1 MSSLKTTSSIYE
13 EVDQDNQVGVTVDQE
28 YATSRAGDDRNQ
40 AIFEQSSP
48 TISEPGNG
56 SVVGQDIAPQKLRT
70 VMGGLTFQFADE
82 LEAYARSLV
91 DDNVDYATVKAEIN
105 KKVAD
110 YAKENPKEAIG
121 LELAGAA
128 VPTII
133 SLFGGPPA
141 WGASVANIFRLGRT
155 VFQSGNTTS
164 KTSTAMTMAKSGTGA
179 GVYAVG
185 ESDDKSLGDFGM
197 GFIIGAP
204 IAGTF
209 VLGGNVL
216 SGISTY
222 VMHGAKRL
230 FGGTTTEIAVRRELN
245 KLMKESGKTADE
257 VIVDLMNGK
266 LMSENQTMVAL
277 IRETVKGKGKA
288 PQILKDIH
296 LGKKAEGDMDA
307 IVSRPAQTRRDVI
320 DAMQS
325 DATATKVD
333 DNLIEVWEA
342 SQDVIKKNES
352 DMYNLVFKTK
362 GGNPNL
368 VKGNDDGM
376 LMDIL
381 EAAQMKGTGVFEAL
395 EQIYGSSKSL
405 VPLFTKDKN
414 TGVIRMLRQPKL
426 EDVEVVRRTLSETA
440 FEFNKAGKGQVGGNL
455 QILAESLRNK
465 LDNYGE
471 VGAKLKVIRQQASD
485 VRRGREAYDY
495 GKGILTNKEMNS
507 AEVVEAWL
515 NTKNRGVMN
524 RDVPGVM
531 NALRIGVT
539 QALKNQK
546 DSKGLRDIADMDGR
560 LQQIMRQLLPED
572 KLDDTMDL
580 IDTASDASKI
590 APQYSGNYNS
600 QTAEKIQAAN
610 IAGRNQEGGLQL
622 NPGAIFSMAVNY
634 IRKDGGLSP
643 EQAEE
648 YARLVT
654 TNPENYKILE
664 DAIVKDSS
672 MGLFNRLLD
681 SMITGASQVGGDVVA
696 KEGASEI
703 NQTFDPVGSSGI
715 EGLLGMV
722 TSRLGM

>member
-1 MSSLKTTSSIYE
+1 
-13 EVDQDNQVGVTVDQE
+13 
-28 YATSRAGDDRNQ
+28 
-40 AIFEQSSP
+40 
-48 TISEPGNG
+48 
-56 SVVGQDIAPQKLRT
+56 
-70 VMGGLTFQFADE
+70 
-82 LEAYARSLV
+82 
-91 DDNVDYATVKAEIN
+91 
-105 KKVAD
+105 
-110 YAKENPKEAIG
+110 
-121 LELAGAA
+121 
-128 VPTII
+128 
-133 SLFGGPPA
+133 
-141 WGASVANIFRLGRT
+141 
-155 VFQSGNTTS
+155 
-164 KTSTAMTMAKSGTGA
+164 MTMAKSGTGA
-179 GVYAVG
+179 GVYSVG

-204 IAGTF
+204 IAGSF
-209 VLGGNVL
+209 VLGGNVV

-222 VMHGAKRL
+222 VMHTAKRV
-230 FGGTTTEIAVRRELN
+230 FGGTTTELTIRKELN

-288 PQILKDIH
+288 PDILKSIH
-296 LGKKAEGDMDA
+296 LGKKAEGDIDA

-325 DATATKVD
+325 DTTATRVD
-333 DNLIEVWEA
+333 DNLIKVWNA
-342 SQDVIKKNES
+342 DQAVIKQKES
-352 DMYNLVFKTK
+352 ELYNLVFKNK

-368 VKGNDDGM
+368 VKGNDNGM
-376 LMDIL
+376 LMDML
-381 EAAQMKGTGVFEAL
+381 EAAQMKGSGVFEAL
-395 EQIYGSSKSL
+395 EQIYGSSKNL
-405 VPLFTKDKN
+405 VPLFTRNKN
-414 TGVIRMLRQPKL
+414 GVVRMLRQPKL

-465 LDNYGE
+465 LDNYGA
-471 VGAKLKVIRQQASD
+471 VGASLKAVRQQASD

-507 AEVVEAWL
+507 AEAVEAWL
-515 NTKNRGVMN
+515 DTEIRGVMN

-560 LQQIMRQLLPED
+560 LQQIMRQLLPKD
-572 KLDDTMDL
+572 KVDDTMDL

-600 QTAEKIQAAN
+600 QSIEKAQAAN
-610 IAGRNQEGGLQL
+610 IAGRNSEGGLQL
-622 NPGAIFSMAVNY
+622 NPGAIFSMVTNY
-634 IRKDGGLSP
+634 IRRDGGLSP

-672 MGLFNRLLD
+672 MGLFNKLLD

-722 TSRLGM
+722 TSRMGM

>member
-1 MSSLKTTSSIYE
+1 MSTLQTTQSLYE
-13 EVDQDNQVGVTVDQE
+13 EVDKENQTGVAVDQE

-40 AIFEQSSP
+40 AIFAESTP
-48 TISEPGNG
+48 TISEQGNG
-56 SVVGQDIAPQKLRT
+56 SVVGQDIAPQKIRT

-82 LEAYARSLV
+82 LEAYARSLI
-91 DDNVDYATVKAEIN
+91 DDDLDYATVKAEIN

-128 VPTII
+128 VPTVI

-141 WGASVANIFRLGRT
+141 WSASVANIFRLGRT

-204 IAGTF
+204 IAGSF
-209 VLGGNVL
+209 VLGGNVV

-222 VMHGAKRL
+222 VMHTAKRV
-230 FGGTTTEIAVRRELN
+230 FGGTTTELTIRKELN

-288 PQILKDIH
+288 PDILKSIH
-296 LGKKAEGDMDA
+296 LGKKAEGDIDA

-325 DATATKVD
+325 DTTATRVD
-333 DNLIEVWEA
+333 DNLIKVWNA
-342 SQDVIKKNES
+342 DQAVIKQKES
-352 DMYNLVFKTK
+352 ELYNLVFKNK

-368 VKGNDDGM
+368 VKGNDNGM
-376 LMDIL
+376 LMDML
-381 EAAQMKGTGVFEAL
+381 EAAQMKGSGVFEAL
-395 EQIYGSSKSL
+395 EQIYGSSKNL
-405 VPLFTKDKN
+405 VPLFTRNKN
-414 TGVIRMLRQPKL
+414 GVVRMLRQPKL

-465 LDNYGE
+465 LDNYGA
-471 VGAKLKVIRQQASD
+471 VGASLKAVRQQASD

-507 AEVVEAWL
+507 AEAVEAWL
-515 NTKNRGVMN
+515 DTEIRGVMN

-560 LQQIMRQLLPED
+560 LQQIMRQLLPKD
-572 KLDDTMDL
+572 KVDDTMDL

-600 QTAEKIQAAN
+600 QSIEKAQAAN
-610 IAGRNQEGGLQL
+610 IAGRNSEGGLQL
-622 NPGAIFSMAVNY
+622 NPGAIFSMVTNY
-634 IRKDGGLSP
+634 IRRDGGLSP

-672 MGLFNRLLD
+672 MGLFNKLLD

-722 TSRLGM
+722 TSRMGM

>member
-1 MSSLKTTSSIYE
+1 MSTLQTTQSLYE
-13 EVDQDNQVGVTVDQE
+13 EVDKENQTGVAVDQE

-40 AIFEQSSP
+40 AIFAESTP
-48 TISEPGNG
+48 TISEQGNG
-56 SVVGQDIAPQKLRT
+56 SVVGQDIAPQKIRT

-82 LEAYARSLV
+82 LEAYARSLI
-91 DDNVDYATVKAEIN
+91 DDDLDYATVKAEIN

-128 VPTII
+128 VPTVI

-141 WGASVANIFRLGRT
+141 WSASVANIFRLGRT

-204 IAGTF
+204 IAGSF
-209 VLGGNVL
+209 VLGGNVV

-222 VMHGAKRL
+222 VMHTAKRV
-230 FGGTTTEIAVRRELN
+230 FGGTTTELTIRKELN

-288 PQILKDIH
+288 PDILKSIH
-296 LGKKAEGDMDA
+296 LGKKAEGDIDA

-325 DATATKVD
+325 DTTATRVD
-333 DNLIEVWEA
+333 DNLIKVWNA
-342 SQDVIKKNES
+342 DQAVIKQKES
-352 DMYNLVFKTK
+352 ELYNLVFKNK

-368 VKGNDDGM
+368 VKGNDNGM
-376 LMDIL
+376 LMDML
-381 EAAQMKGTGVFEAL
+381 EAAQMKGSGVFEAL
-395 EQIYGSSKSL
+395 EQIYGSSKNL
-405 VPLFTKDKN
+405 VPLFTRNKN
-414 TGVIRMLRQPKL
+414 GVVRMLRQPKL

-465 LDNYGE
+465 LDNYGA
-471 VGAKLKVIRQQASD
+471 VGASLKAVRQQASD

-507 AEVVEAWL
+507 AEAVEAWL
-515 NTKNRGVMN
+515 DTEVRGVMN

-560 LQQIMRQLLPED
+560 LQQIMRQLLPKD
-572 KLDDTMDL
+572 KVDDTMDL

-600 QTAEKIQAAN
+600 QSIEKAQAAN
-610 IAGRNQEGGLQL
+610 IAGRNSEGGLQL
-622 NPGAIFSMAVNY
+622 NPGAIFSMVTNY
-634 IRKDGGLSP
+634 IRRDGGLSP

-672 MGLFNRLLD
+672 MGLFNKLLD

-722 TSRLGM
+722 TSRMGM

>member
-1 MSSLKTTSSIYE
+1 MSTLQTTQSLYE
-13 EVDQDNQVGVTVDQE
+13 EVDKENQTGVAVDQE

-40 AIFEQSSP
+40 AIFAESTP
-48 TISEPGNG
+48 TISEQGNG
-56 SVVGQDIAPQKLRT
+56 SVVGQDIAPQKIRT

-82 LEAYARSLV
+82 LEAYARSLI
-91 DDNVDYATVKAEIN
+91 DDDLDYATVKAEIN

-128 VPTII
+128 VPTVI

-141 WGASVANIFRLGRT
+141 WSASVANIFRLGRT

-204 IAGTF
+204 IAGSF
-209 VLGGNVL
+209 VLGGNVV

-222 VMHGAKRL
+222 VMHTAKRV
-230 FGGTTTEIAVRRELN
+230 FGGTTTELTIRKELN

-288 PQILKDIH
+288 PDILKSIH
-296 LGKKAEGDMDA
+296 LGKKAEGDIDA

-320 DAMQS
+320 DSMQS
-325 DATATKVD
+325 DTTATRVD
-333 DNLIEVWEA
+333 DNLIKVWNA
-342 SQDVIKKNES
+342 DQAVIKQKES
-352 DMYNLVFKTK
+352 ELYNLVFKNK

-368 VKGNDDGM
+368 VKGNDNGM
-376 LMDIL
+376 LMDML
-381 EAAQMKGTGVFEAL
+381 EAAQMKGSGVFEAL
-395 EQIYGSSKSL
+395 EQIYGSSKNL
-405 VPLFTKDKN
+405 VPLFTRNKN
-414 TGVIRMLRQPKL
+414 GVVRMLRQPKL

-465 LDNYGE
+465 LDNYGA
-471 VGAKLKVIRQQASD
+471 VGASLKAVRQQASD

-507 AEVVEAWL
+507 AEAVEAWL
-515 NTKNRGVMN
+515 DTEIRGVMN

-560 LQQIMRQLLPED
+560 LQQIMRQLLPKD
-572 KLDDTMDL
+572 KVDDTMDL

-610 IAGRNQEGGLQL
+610 IAGRNSEGGLQL
-622 NPGAIFSMAVNY
+622 NPSAIFGMATKY
-634 IRKDGGLSP
+634 IRTNRGLSP

-654 TNPENYKILE
+654 TSPEKYKILE

-672 MGLFNRLLD
+672 MGLFNKLLD

-722 TSRLGM
+722 TSRVGM

>member
-1 MSSLKTTSSIYE
+1 MSTLKTTQSLYE
-13 EVDQDNQVGVTVDQE
+13 EVDKENQTGVAVDQE

-40 AIFEQSSP
+40 AIFAESTP
-48 TISEPGNG
+48 TISEQGNG
-56 SVVGQDIAPQKLRT
+56 SVVGQDIAPQKIRT

-82 LEAYARSLV
+82 LEAYARSLI
-91 DDNVDYATVKAEIN
+91 DDDLDYATVKAEIN

-128 VPTII
+128 VPTVI

-141 WGASVANIFRLGRT
+141 WSASVANIFRLGRT

-204 IAGTF
+204 IAGSF
-209 VLGGNVL
+209 VLGGNVV

-222 VMHGAKRL
+222 VMHTAKRV
-230 FGGTTTEIAVRRELN
+230 FGGTTTELTIRKELN

-288 PQILKDIH
+288 PDILKSIH
-296 LGKKAEGDMDA
+296 LGKKAEGDIDA

-325 DATATKVD
+325 DTTATRVD
-333 DNLIEVWEA
+333 DNLIKVWNA
-342 SQDVIKKNES
+342 DQAVIKQKES
-352 DMYNLVFKTK
+352 ELYNLVFKNK

-368 VKGNDDGM
+368 VKGNDNGM
-376 LMDIL
+376 LMDML
-381 EAAQMKGTGVFEAL
+381 EAAQMKGSGVFEAL
-395 EQIYGSSKSL
+395 EQIYGSSKNL
-405 VPLFTKDKN
+405 VPLFTRNKN
-414 TGVIRMLRQPKL
+414 GVVRMLRQPKL

-465 LDNYGE
+465 LDNYGA
-471 VGAKLKVIRQQASD
+471 VGASLKAVRQQASD

-507 AEVVEAWL
+507 AEAVEAWL
-515 NTKNRGVMN
+515 DTEIRGVMN

-560 LQQIMRQLLPED
+560 LQQIMRQLLPKD
-572 KLDDTMDL
+572 KVDDTMDL

-600 QTAEKIQAAN
+600 QSIEKAQAAN
-610 IAGRNQEGGLQL
+610 IAGRNSEGGLQL
-622 NPGAIFSMAVNY
+622 NPGAIFSMVTNY
-634 IRKDGGLSP
+634 IRRDGGLSP

-672 MGLFNRLLD
+672 MGLFNKLLD

-722 TSRLGM
+722 TSRMGM

>member
-1 MSSLKTTSSIYE
+1 MSTLQTTQSLYE
-13 EVDQDNQVGVTVDQE
+13 EVDKENQTGVAVDQE

-40 AIFEQSSP
+40 AIFAESTP
-48 TISEPGNG
+48 TISEQGNG
-56 SVVGQDIAPQKLRT
+56 SVVGQDIAPQKIRT

-82 LEAYARSLV
+82 LEAYARSLI
-91 DDNVDYATVKAEIN
+91 DDDLDYATVKAEIN

-128 VPTII
+128 VPTVI

-141 WGASVANIFRLGRT
+141 WSASVANIFRLGRT

-204 IAGTF
+204 IAGSF
-209 VLGGNVL
+209 VLGGNVV

-222 VMHGAKRL
+222 VMHTAKRV
-230 FGGTTTEIAVRRELN
+230 FGGTTTELTIRKELN

-288 PQILKDIH
+288 PDILKSIH
-296 LGKKAEGDMDA
+296 LGKKAEGDIDA

-325 DATATKVD
+325 DTTATRVD
-333 DNLIEVWEA
+333 DNLIKVWNA
-342 SQDVIKKNES
+342 DQAVIKQKES
-352 DMYNLVFKTK
+352 ELYNLVFKNK

-368 VKGNDDGM
+368 VKGNDNGM
-376 LMDIL
+376 LMDML
-381 EAAQMKGTGVFEAL
+381 EAAQMKGSGVFEAL
-395 EQIYGSSKSL
+395 EQIYGSSKNL
-405 VPLFTKDKN
+405 VPLFTKNKN
-414 TGVIRMLRQPKL
+414 GVVRMLRQPKL

-465 LDNYGE
+465 LDNYGA
-471 VGAKLKVIRQQASD
+471 VGASLKAVRQQASD

-507 AEVVEAWL
+507 AEAVEAWL
-515 NTKNRGVMN
+515 DTEIRGVMN

-560 LQQIMRQLLPED
+560 LQQIMRQLLPKD
-572 KLDDTMDL
+572 KVDDTMDL

-600 QTAEKIQAAN
+600 QSIEKAQAAN
-610 IAGRNQEGGLQL
+610 IAGRNSEGGLQL
-622 NPGAIFSMAVNY
+622 NPGAIFSMVTNY
-634 IRKDGGLSP
+634 IRRDGGLSP

-672 MGLFNRLLD
+672 MGLFNKLLD

-722 TSRLGM
+722 TSRVGM

>member
-13 EVDQDNQVGVTVDQE
+13 EVDQDNQVGVTVDSE

-48 TISEPGNG
+48 TISEPNNG

-133 SLFGGPPA
+133 SLFGSPLA
-141 WGASVANIFRLGRT
+141 WGASVSNIFRLGRS

-222 VMHGAKRL
+222 VMHGAKRML
-230 FGGTTTEIAVRRELN
+230 GGTTTEIAVRRELN

-342 SQDVIKKNES
+342 SQKAIRKNES
-352 DMYNLVFKTK
+352 DMYDLVFKTK

-381 EAAQMKGTGVFEAL
+381 EAAQSKNTGVFEKL
-395 EQIYGSSKSL
+395 ETIYDLDNL
-405 VPLFTKDKN
+405 VPLFTKDGT
-414 TGVIRMLRQPKL
+414 TGAIRMLRQPRL
-426 EDVEVVRRTLSETA
+426 EDVEIVRRTLSQAAFETA
-440 FEFNKAGKGQVGGNL
+440 DGGIATRL
-455 QILAESLRNK
+455 SARADALRNK

-580 IDTASDASKI
+580 IDTASDASKV
-590 APQYSGNYNS
+590 ASQYSGNYNS

-722 TSRLGM
+722 TSRVGM

>member
-1 MSSLKTTSSIYE
+1 MSTLQTTQSLYE
-13 EVDQDNQVGVTVDQE
+13 EVDKENQTGVTVDQE

-40 AIFEQSSP
+40 AIFAESTP
-48 TISEPGNG
+48 TISEQGNG
-56 SVVGQDIAPQKLRT
+56 SVVGQDIAPQKIRT

-82 LEAYARSLV
+82 LEAYARSLI
-91 DDNVDYATVKAEIN
+91 DDDLDYATVKAEIN

-128 VPTII
+128 VPTVI
-133 SLFGGPPA
+133 SLFGSPLA
-141 WGASVANIFRLGRT
+141 WGASVSNIFRLGRT

-204 IAGTF
+204 IAGSF
-209 VLGGNVL
+209 VLGGNVV

-222 VMHGAKRL
+222 VMHGAKRF
-230 FGGTTTEIAVRRELN
+230 FGGTTTELIIRQELN

-288 PQILKDIH
+288 PEILKSIH
-296 LGKKAEGDMDA
+296 LGKKAEGDIDA
-307 IVSRPAQTRRDVI
+307 IVSRPAQTRRDVL

-325 DATATKVD
+325 DATGTKVD
-333 DNLIEVWEA
+333 DNLIEVWESA
-342 SQDVIKKNES
+342 QDVIKKKES
-352 DMYNLVFKTK
+352 DLYNLVFKTK

-368 VKGNDDGM
+368 VKGNDNGM

-381 EAAQMKGTGVFEAL
+381 DAASSKNTGVFEKL
-395 EQIYGSSKSL
+395 ETVYDLDKI
-405 VPLFTKDKN
+405 VPLFTRN
-414 TGVIRMLRQPKL
+414 EQGVVRMLRQPRL
-426 EDVEVVRRTLSETA
+426 EDVEIVRRTLATA
-440 FEFNKAGKGQVGGNL
+440 AYKEGDPDIATLLRGKAD
-455 QILAESLRNK
+455 ALRTK
-465 LDNYGE
+465 LDSYGE
-471 VGAKLKVIRQQASD
+471 VGANLKIIRQQASD

-495 GKGILTNKEMNS
+495 GTGILTGAKKNS
-507 AEVVEAWL
+507 AEAVEAWL
-515 NTKNRGVMN
+515 NKKNRGVMN

-572 KLDDTMDL
+572 KVDDTMDL

-600 QTAEKIQAAN
+600 QSIEKAQAAN
-610 IAGRNQEGGLQL
+610 IAGRNSEGGLQL
-622 NPGAIFSMAVNY
+622 NPGAIFGMITNY
-634 IRKDGGLSP
+634 IRKNRGLSP

-654 TNPENYKILE
+654 TSPENYKILE

-672 MGLFNRLLD
+672 MGLFNKLLD

-722 TSRLGM
+722 TSRMGM

>member
-1 MSSLKTTSSIYE
+1 MSTLQTTQSLYE
-13 EVDQDNQVGVTVDQE
+13 EVDKENQTGVAVDQE

-40 AIFEQSSP
+40 AIFAESTP
-48 TISEPGNG
+48 TISEQGNG
-56 SVVGQDIAPQKLRT
+56 SVVGQDIAPQKFRT

-91 DDNVDYATVKAEIN
+91 NDNVDYAKVKAEIN

-128 VPTII
+128 VPTVI
-133 SLFGGPPA
+133 SLFGSPLA
-141 WGASVANIFRLGRT
+141 WGASVSNIFRLGRS

-179 GVYAVG
+179 GVYSVG

-197 GFIIGAP
+197 GFILGAP
-204 IAGTF
+204 IAGAF
-209 VLGGNVL
+209 VLGGNVV

-222 VMHGAKRL
+222 VMHTAKRA
-230 FGGTTTEIAVRRELN
+230 FGGTTTELTIRKELN

-288 PQILKDIH
+288 PDILKSIH
-296 LGKKAEGDMDA
+296 LGKKAEGDIDA

-325 DATATKVD
+325 DTTATRVD
-333 DNLIEVWEA
+333 DNLIKVWNA
-342 SQDVIKKNES
+342 DQAVIKQKES
-352 DMYNLVFKTK
+352 DLYGLVFGKK

-368 VKGNDDGM
+368 VKGNDNGM

-381 EAAQMKGTGVFEAL
+381 EAAQMKGSGVFEAL

-405 VPLFTKDKN
+405 VPLFTRNKN
-414 TGVIRMLRQPKL
+414 GVVRMLRQPKL

-465 LDNYGE
+465 LDNYGA
-471 VGAKLKVIRQQASD
+471 VGASLKAVRQQASD

-507 AEVVEAWL
+507 AEAVEAWL
-515 NTKNRGVMN
+515 DTEVRGVMN

-560 LQQIMRQLLPED
+560 LQQIMRQLLPKD
-572 KLDDTMDL
+572 KVDDTMDL

-600 QTAEKIQAAN
+600 QSIEKAQAAN
-610 IAGRNQEGGLQL
+610 IAGRNSEGGLQL
-622 NPGAIFSMAVNY
+622 NPGAIFSMVTNY
-634 IRKDGGLSP
+634 IRRDGGLSP

-648 YARLVT
+648 YVRLVT

-672 MGLFNRLLD
+672 MGLFNKLLD
-681 SMITGASQVGGDVVA
+681 SMITGASQVGADVVA

-703 NQTFDPVGSSGI
+703 NQTFDPVGTSGI

-722 TSRLGM
+722 TSRMGM

>member
-1 MSSLKTTSSIYE
+1 MSTLQTTQSLYE
-13 EVDQDNQVGVTVDQE
+13 EVDKENQTGVAVDQE

-40 AIFEQSSP
+40 AIFAESTP
-48 TISEPGNG
+48 TISEQGNG
-56 SVVGQDIAPQKLRT
+56 SVVGQDIAPQKIRT

-82 LEAYARSLV
+82 LEAYARSLI
-91 DDNVDYATVKAEIN
+91 DDDLDYATVKAEIN

-128 VPTII
+128 VPTVI

-141 WGASVANIFRLGRT
+141 WSASVANIFRLGRT

-204 IAGTF
+204 IAGSF
-209 VLGGNVL
+209 VLGGNVV

-222 VMHGAKRL
+222 VMHTAKRV
-230 FGGTTTEIAVRRELN
+230 FGGTTTELTIRKELN

-288 PQILKDIH
+288 PDILKSIH
-296 LGKKAEGDMDA
+296 LGKKAEGDIDA

-325 DATATKVD
+325 DTTATRVD
-333 DNLIEVWEA
+333 DNLIKVWNA
-342 SQDVIKKNES
+342 DQAVIKQKES
-352 DMYNLVFKTK
+352 ELYNLVFKNK

-368 VKGNDDGM
+368 VKGNDNGM
-376 LMDIL
+376 LMDML
-381 EAAQMKGTGVFEAL
+381 EAAQMKGSGVFEAL
-395 EQIYGSSKSL
+395 EQIYGSSKNL
-405 VPLFTKDKN
+405 VPLFTRNKN
-414 TGVIRMLRQPKL
+414 GVVRMLRQPKL

-465 LDNYGE
+465 LDNYGA
-471 VGAKLKVIRQQASD
+471 VGASLKAVRQQASD

-507 AEVVEAWL
+507 AEAVEAWL
-515 NTKNRGVMN
+515 DTEVRGVMN

-560 LQQIMRQLLPED
+560 LQQIMRQLLPKD
-572 KLDDTMDL
+572 KVDDTMDL

-600 QTAEKIQAAN
+600 QSIEKAQAAN
-610 IAGRNQEGGLQL
+610 IAGRNSEGGLQL
-622 NPGAIFSMAVNY
+622 NPGAIFSMVTKYLRTN
-634 IRKDGGLSP
+634 RGLSP

-672 MGLFNRLLD
+672 MGLFNKLLD

-722 TSRLGM
+722 TSRMGM

>member
-1 MSSLKTTSSIYE
+1 MSTLKTTQSLYE
-13 EVDQDNQVGVTVDQE
+13 EVDKENQTGVAVDQE

-40 AIFEQSSP
+40 AIFAESTP
-48 TISEPGNG
+48 TISEQGNG
-56 SVVGQDIAPQKLRT
+56 SVVGQDIAPQKIRT

-82 LEAYARSLV
+82 LEAYARSLI
-91 DDNVDYATVKAEIN
+91 DDDLDYATVKAEIN

-128 VPTII
+128 VPTVI

-141 WGASVANIFRLGRT
+141 WSASVANIFRLGRT

-204 IAGTF
+204 IAGSF
-209 VLGGNVL
+209 VLGGNVV

-222 VMHGAKRL
+222 VMHTAKRV
-230 FGGTTTEIAVRRELN
+230 FGGTTTELTIRKELN

-288 PQILKDIH
+288 PDILKSIH
-296 LGKKAEGDMDA
+296 LGKKAEGDIDA

-325 DATATKVD
+325 DTTATRVD
-333 DNLIEVWEA
+333 DNLIKVWNA
-342 SQDVIKKNES
+342 DQAVIKQKES
-352 DMYNLVFKTK
+352 ELYNLVFKNK

-368 VKGNDDGM
+368 VKGNDNGM
-376 LMDIL
+376 LMDML
-381 EAAQMKGTGVFEAL
+381 EAAQMKGSGVFEAL

-405 VPLFTKDKN
+405 VPLFTRNKN
-414 TGVIRMLRQPKL
+414 GVVRMLRQPKL

-465 LDNYGE
+465 LDNYGA
-471 VGAKLKVIRQQASD
+471 VGASLKAVRQQASD

-507 AEVVEAWL
+507 AEAVEAWL
-515 NTKNRGVMN
+515 DTEIRGVMN

-560 LQQIMRQLLPED
+560 LQQIMRQLLPKD
-572 KLDDTMDL
+572 KVDDTMDL

-600 QTAEKIQAAN
+600 QSIEKAQAAN
-610 IAGRNQEGGLQL
+610 IAGRNSEGGLQL
-622 NPGAIFSMAVNY
+622 NPGAIFSMVTNY
-634 IRKDGGLSP
+634 IRRDGGLSP

-672 MGLFNRLLD
+672 MGLFNKLLD

-722 TSRLGM
+722 TSRMGM

>member
-1 MSSLKTTSSIYE
+1 MSSLKTTSNIYE
-13 EVDQDNQVGVTVDQE
+13 EADQDNQVGVTIDSE
-28 YATSRAGDDRNQ
+28 YATSRTGDDRNQ
-40 AIFEQSSP
+40 AIFAESSP
-48 TISEPGNG
+48 TVSEPGNG
-56 SVVGQDIAPQKLRT
+56 AVPGQNVASQKLRT
-70 VMGGLTFQFADE
+70 VAGGLTFQFADE
-82 LEAYARSLV
+82 LEAFARSLLN
-91 DDNVDYATVKAEIN
+91 DNVDYSTVKAEIN

-110 YAKENPKEAIG
+110 YAKENPTEAIG

-179 GVYAVG
+179 GVYSVG
-185 ESDDKSLGDFGM
+185 ESDDKSLGDFGT

-204 IAGTF
+204 IAGSF

-222 VMHGAKRL
+222 VMHGAKRM
-230 FGGTTTEIAVRRELN
+230 FGGTTTELAVRRELN
-245 KLMKESGKTADE
+245 KLMKESGKTEDE

-266 LMSENQTMVAL
+266 LFSENQTLVAL
-277 IRETVKGKGKA
+277 IRDTVKEKGQA
-288 PQILKDIH
+288 PEMLKSND

-307 IVSRPAQTRRDVI
+307 IVSRPAKTRRDVL

-325 DATATKVD
+325 DATATKAD
-333 DNLIEVWEA
+333 NNLIEVWEA

-352 DMYNLVFKTK
+352 DLYNLVFKTK

-368 VKGNDDGM
+368 VKGNDNGM

-381 EAAQMKGTGVFEAL
+381 EAAQSKNTGVFEKL
-395 EQIYGSSKSL
+395 ETIYDLDSL
-405 VPLFTKDKN
+405 VPLFTKNKQ
-414 TGVIRMLRQPKL
+414 GVVRMLRQPRL
-426 EDVEVVRRTLSETA
+426 EDVEIVRRTLAQAAFETA
-440 FEFNKAGKGQVGGNL
+440 DGG
-455 QILAESLRNK
+455 IASRLAARADALRTK

-471 VGAKLKVIRQQASD
+471 VGAKLKSIRQQASN

-507 AEVVEAWL
+507 AEAVEAWL

-560 LQQIMRQLLPED
+560 LQQIMRQLLPKD
-572 KLDDTMDL
+572 KVDDTMDL

-590 APQYSGNYNS
+590 APQYGGNYNS
-600 QTAEKIQAAN
+600 QTAEKLQAAN
-610 IAGRNQEGGLQL
+610 IAGRNAEGGLQL

-634 IRKDGGLSP
+634 LRKNGGLSA

-654 TNPENYKILE
+654 TSPEKYKVL
-664 DAIVKDSS
+664 
-672 MGLFNRLLD
+672 
-681 SMITGASQVGGDVVA
+681 
-696 KEGASEI
+696 
-703 NQTFDPVGSSGI
+703 
-715 EGLLGMV
+715 
-722 TSRLGM
+722 

>member
-1 MSSLKTTSSIYE
+1 MSTLQTTQSLYG
-13 EVDQDNQVGVTVDQE
+13 EVDKENQTGVAVDKE
-28 YATSRAGDDRNQ
+28 YATSRAGDNRNQ
-40 AIFEQSSP
+40 AIFAESTP
-48 TISEPGNG
+48 TISEQGNG
-56 SVVGQDIAPQKLRT
+56 SVVGQDIAPQKFRT

-91 DDNVDYATVKAEIN
+91 DDELDMATVKAEIN

-128 VPTII
+128 IPTVI
-133 SLFGGPPA
+133 SLFGSPLA
-141 WGASVANIFRLGRT
+141 WGASVSNIFRLGRS

-204 IAGTF
+204 IAGSF
-209 VLGGNVL
+209 VLGGNVV

-222 VMHGAKRL
+222 VMHTAKRV
-230 FGGTTTEIAVRRELN
+230 FGGTTTELTIRKELN

-288 PQILKDIH
+288 PDILKSIH
-296 LGKKAEGDMDA
+296 LGKKAEGDIDA
-307 IVSRPAQTRRDVI
+307 IVSRPAQTRRDVL
-320 DAMQS
+320 DSMQS
-325 DATATKVD
+325 DTTATRVD
-333 DNLIEVWEA
+333 DNLIKVWNA
-342 SQDVIKKNES
+342 DQAVIKQKES
-352 DMYNLVFKTK
+352 DLYGLVFGKK

-368 VKGNDDGM
+368 VKGNDNGM

-381 EAAQMKGTGVFEAL
+381 EAAQMKGSGVFEAL
-395 EQIYGSSKSL
+395 EQIYGSSKNL
-405 VPLFTKDKN
+405 VPLFTRNKN
-414 TGVIRMLRQPKL
+414 GVVRMLRQPKL

-465 LDNYGE
+465 LDNYGA
-471 VGAKLKVIRQQASD
+471 VGASLKAVRQQASD

-507 AEVVEAWL
+507 AEAVEAWL
-515 NTKNRGVMN
+515 DTEVRGVMN

-560 LQQIMRQLLPED
+560 LQQIMRQLLPKD
-572 KLDDTMDL
+572 KRDATMDL

-600 QTAEKIQAAN
+600 QSIEKAQAAN
-610 IAGRNQEGGLQL
+610 IAGRNSEGGFQL
-622 NPGAIFSMAVNY
+622 NPGAIFSMATKY
-634 IRKDGGLSP
+634 LRKDAGLSP

-654 TNPENYKILE
+654 TNPEKYEVLK

-672 MGLFNRLLD
+672 MGLFNKLLD

-703 NQTFDPVGSSGI
+703 NKTFDPVGSSGI
-715 EGLLGMV
+715 EGLLGMA
-722 TSRLGM
+722 TRRMGM